1 MQNRTIQQRLDRVA
15 SQLSAL
21 AREVDLIQ
29 RDLGATPV
37 LVNVTAGLPDPF
49 TEPVRRGR
57 RHWTQAENADLTRRY
72 DSNEPIETM
81 ATGLGRSIPAV
92 YGQLNKLGLTR
103 KAKA

>member
-37 LVNVTAGLPDPF
+37 LVNVTAGLDPF
-49 TEPVRRGR
+49 PETVRRGR